1 MLTRKQQQIW
11 EVIQEWYRHFGYQ
24 PTLDEIGQKIG
35 IKSRSTVH
43 QHIQTLIQKN
53 VLLNGEGKRAYQI
66 PKAITG
72 YNPQISLTLT
82 TLPLEGQIA
91 AGQPIQAI
99 NDQADISPNEL
110 FLGPG
115 RYALRVK
122 GESMIDIGIMDGDY
136 VVIQRTE
143 EARNGEIVVAL
154 IEREEATL
162 KRIYYQANGQIELH
176 PENRTMRPMIYPAQ
190 SVQIQG
196 RMVGLFRSYR

>member
-11 EVIQEWYRHFGYQ
+11 EVIQQWYNHFGYA
-24 PTLDEIGQKIG
+24 PTLDEIGQKLG

-53 VLLNGEGKRAYQI
+53 VLLSGQGKRAYQM
-66 PKAITG
+66 PKPLLDQH
-72 YNPQISLTLT
+72 PQLPLALTS
-82 TLPLEGQIA
+82 LPLEGQIA

-99 NDQADISPNEL
+99 SDQADISPNEL

-115 RYALRVK
+115 RYALKVK
-122 GESMIDIGIMDGDY
+122 GESMIDIGVMDGDY

-176 PENRTMRPMIYPAQ
+176 PENKTMRPMIYPAQ

-196 RMVGLFRSYR
+196 RMIGLFRSYR